1 MDSNFEI
8 TYALEPHMSTAEFID
23 VLRRST
29 LAERRPVDDPDRI
42 ARMLA
47 ATDLLVAARQDGLLV
62 GVARSITDWNYT
74 CYLSDL
80 AVDQAYQA
88 HGIGRALIARTH
100 LEAGPQTMLLLIA
113 APGAQTYYPH
123 IGMQRHEHAYVL
135 PRQASR

>member
-1 MDSNFEI
+1 VVCLLIGIMQAIWSEGKYCMDSSFEI
-8 TYALEPHMSTAEFID
+8 TYALEPHMSTVDFID

-47 ATDLLVAARQDGLLV
+47 ATDLLVAARQGGVLV

-80 AVDQAYQA
+80 AVDQAYQGQ
-88 HGIGRALIARTH
+88 GIGRALIAR
-100 LEAGPQTMLLLIA
+100 
-113 APGAQTYYPH
+113 
-123 IGMQRHEHAYVL
+123 
-135 PRQASR
+135 